1 MTQNDA
7 LLEPLDGYNKVYK
20 DAHLKY
26 TEEKFEELTKKGKVD
41 VEANR
46 KTVAEYKKKLEE
58 LKKVQSTISKNKA
71 LRTFLIVLCVVL
83 GIVALV
89 LLVSAIGESLALW
102 AGIVVAVVAVALIV
116 LFIILIVKKINPK
129 IKKNEEIKRALQ
141 AEADKLLNLAW
152 MQMAGLNAL
161 YDWDIPQRLVTKT
174 VPVIEMD
181 DNFDEERFTYLHER
195 YGFRANDDKT
205 RSTQYC
211 QSGAILG
218 NPFLIVKD
226 LKQSWTQQLYTG
238 AITIHWTT
246 TVRTKDG
253 YKTVHHSQVLTASIR
268 KPKPVYDYNTYL
280 VYGNEA
286 APHLSFSRRPS
297 GASGLSEKQIEKKVA
312 AGAKKLDKQARKA
325 VTSGS
330 NYTRLDND
338 EFETLFGGTDRD
350 NEVEYRLLFT
360 PLAQK
365 SLLKLIKTPEPY
377 GDDFAIQ
384 KIKKL
389 NYVRSNHAQSFDY
402 EVDPVCFVHYD
413 WDEAHKNFV
422 KINTAYFKSLYFDL
436 APLMSIPLYQ
446 QQKTRE
452 FIYGKDYKSNI
463 SCYEHESVA
472 NSFKK
477 ELLRPA
483 GAATPSILKA
493 EFISK
498 EGNADSVLIY
508 ANAFRAER
516 RITYIPRLGGD
527 GYVHAVPVVWIEYF
541 PIEKRSVMAVQKR
554 PSTRYDMNLSSAKN
568 EFKEIIKNYSV
579 SGAWLYERGVFAM
592 LTGKPITADAVNGIN
607 EIYEAPL
614 DEAAMALDVDAEE
627 LAAII
632 AAETAGHDRS
642 DKPDTDTDKLLTD
655 ESAATK
661 EVEAS
666 EEEIEHSSES
676 EETSP
681 EGVEDPFDEEDAP
694 EEESGDSSEE
704 NTETN

>member
-1 MTQNDA
+1 MPLWHREGYMTQNDA
-7 LLEPLDGYNKVYK
+7 LLEPLDGYSKVYK
-20 DAHLKY
+20 DAHLNL
-26 TEEKFEELTKKGKVD
+26 TEEEFKKLTEKSKVD
-41 VEANR
+41 IEANK

-58 LKKVQSTISKNKA
+58 IEKVKSAISKSRA

-83 GIVALV
+83 GIVGIV
-89 LLVSAIGESLALW
+89 LLGSAISESLALW
-102 AGIVVAVVAVALIV
+102 IGIVGIIVAVALIV

-129 IKKNEEIKRALQ
+129 IKRNEEIQRALQ
-141 AEADKLLNLAW
+141 AEADKLLNTAW
-152 MQMAGLNAL
+152 TQMAGLNAL

-174 VPVIEMD
+174 VPLIEMD

-195 YGFRANDDKT
+195 YGFRANDDIT
-205 RSTQYC
+205 RSTQFC

-226 LKQSWTQQLYTG
+226 LKQSWIQQLYTG

-246 TVRTKDG
+246 TQRTKDG
-253 YKTVHHSQVLTASIR
+253 TRTVHHSQVLTASIR

-286 APHLSFSRRPS
+286 APNLTFSRKPS
-297 GASGLSEKQIEKKVA
+297 GASGMTEKQIEKKVA
-312 AGAKKLDKQARKA
+312 SNAKKLDKQARKA
-325 VTSGS
+325 VTAGN

-350 NEVEYRLLFT
+350 NEVEFRMLFT

-377 GDDFAIQ
+377 GDDFALQ

-389 NYVRSNHAQSFDY
+389 NYVRSAHAQGFDY
-402 EVDPVCFVHYD
+402 EVDPVGFVHYD
-413 WDEAHKNFV
+413 WEEAHKNFV
-422 KINTAYFKSLYFDL
+422 KINTDYFRSLYFDI

-452 FIYGKDYKSNI
+452 LIYGKEYKSNV
-463 SCYEHESVA
+463 SCYEHESIA

-483 GAATPSILKA
+483 GAATPSVLKT

-498 EGNADSVLIY
+498 EGNADAVMIY

-516 RITYIPRLGGD
+516 RISYIPRFGGD
-527 GYVHAVPVVWIEYF
+527 GRMHAVPVVWIEYL
-541 PIEKRSVMAVQKR
+541 PVERRTVMAVQKR
-554 PSTRYDMNLSSAKN
+554 PSTRFDMNMSSARS
-568 EFKEIIKNYSV
+568 EFKDALKKHSV
-579 SGAWLYERGVFAM
+579 NGAWLYERGVFAM
-592 LTGKPITADAVNGIN
+592 LTGKPITKDAVKVIN
-607 EIYEAPL
+607 EIYETPL
-614 DEAAMALDVDAEE
+614 DEAAMALNVDAEE

-632 AAETAGHDRS
+632 AAETAVHDRS
-642 DKPDTDTDKLLTD
+642 DKPDTDADDLLSD

-661 EVEAS
+661 EVEVS
-666 EEEIEHSSES
+666 ENEIEDSSES
-676 EETSP
+676 GNP
-681 EGVEDPFDEEDAP
+681 
-694 EEESGDSSEE
+694 SEE